1 MRTIALHTL
10 GCKLNYAET
19 STIGRAFAQAGFNVV
34 EGHAPADVVLL
45 NTCSV
50 TERADRECR
59 QVIRRALRTSP
70 EAYVI
75 VTGCYAQLQPET
87 IARIDGVDLVVGT
100 RDKFNVLGLAGDFR
114 KRDLPQV
121 YVSCIDEADSF
132 EAAYAADTDGRTRAF
147 LKVQDGCD
155 YTCAFCTIPRARGE
169 SRSVPVGAIVRQA
182 ELIAAQGFREIVL
195 SGVNVGDY
203 GRKIGS
209 SLLELLRA
217 LDRVDGVERYRISSI
232 EPNLLTPAVV
242 EFVCSSGRFCDHFHI
257 PLQSGSDSVLRGMR
271 RRYDT
276 AQYRRLVEQIR
287 VMAPEA
293 GIGADVITG
302 FPGETDARFEETY
315 AFLSEL
321 PVSYL
326 HVFTYSERPDTDA
339 LLFQGA
345 VEPKH
350 RFARNERLRMLGLK
364 KRHAFQATFIGRD
377 VRVLVEH
384 PAGEGLMSGLTS
396 NYLRVKLPAGED
408 TSNTIVTA
416 TLTTAKDDHCL
427 GELRR
432 ADSFTRSGALM
443 AAGY

>member
-19 STIGRAFAQAGFNVV
+19 STIGRAFTQAGFAVV

-59 QVIRRALRTSP
+59 QVVRRALRTSP

-75 VTGCYAQLQPET
+75 VTGCYAQLQPES
-87 IARIDGVDLVVGT
+87 IAAIDGVDLVVGT
-100 RDKFNVLGLAGDFR
+100 RDKFNVLSLAGDFR

-121 YVSCIDEADSF
+121 YVSCIDEAEEF
-132 EAAYAADTDGRTRAF
+132 EAAYAADADGRTRAF

-182 ELIAAQGFREIVL
+182 ETIANQGFKEIVL

-203 GRKIGS
+203 GRKIGTT
-209 SLLELLRA
+209 LVELLRS
-217 LDRVDGVERYRISSI
+217 LDAVDGVERYRISSI
-232 EPNLLTPAVV
+232 EPNLLTPEVV
-242 EFVCSSGRFCDHFHI
+242 EFVLSSPKFCDHFHI
-257 PLQSGSDSVLRGMR
+257 PLQSGSDTVLRSMR

-276 AQYRRLVEQIR
+276 GHYRRLVERIR
-287 VMAPEA
+287 ALAPEA

-302 FPGETDARFEETY
+302 FPGETEALFEETY
-315 AFLSEL
+315 AFLSDL

-326 HVFTYSERPDTDA
+326 HVFTYSERPDTAA
-339 LLFQGA
+339 LALGGA

-364 KRHAFQATFIGRD
+364 KRHAFQARFIGRD
-377 VRVLVEH
+377 MRVLVEH
-384 PAGEGLMSGLTS
+384 PAGEGLMSGLTT
-396 NYLRVKLPAGED
+396 NYLRVKLAAPSDA
-408 TSNTIVTA
+408 SNTIVTA
-416 TLTTAKDDHCL
+416 TLTAAADDHCL

-432 ADSFTRSGALM
+432 ASSFTRSGALM